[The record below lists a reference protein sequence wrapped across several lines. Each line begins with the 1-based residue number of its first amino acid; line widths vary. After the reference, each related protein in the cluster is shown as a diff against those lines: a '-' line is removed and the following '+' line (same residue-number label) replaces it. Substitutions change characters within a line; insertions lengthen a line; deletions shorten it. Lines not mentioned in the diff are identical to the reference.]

1 MPSVMQVCELWETA
15 KEKCMAEAAKEEYDL
30 AVRDGNVNADGVP
43 MITVVADGCW
53 SKRSYKKNYN
63 ASSGAAVIIGYKT
76 KKVLYMAVKNKYCM
90 ICARSKNKNIVAPD
104 HTCYKNYN
112 GSSSGME
119 SVAIVEGFKHSFP
132 NQGLIYSKLIA
143 DGDSSTYKS
152 ILEAKP
158 YGNLLVEKIEC
169 TNHLLRNF
177 CMKLEELTKNTC
189 YPIKYRKLLGK
200 NILRLRRS
208 VKGAVKHINSKDS
221 NFNQKVINLKQ
232 DLINAPNHVFGD
244 HKLCKPYFC
253 QNIDQNEPTQNFV
266 AELKSSNIFAAIMNI
281 MSRLVNNAKSLIY
294 DVNSNIAE
302 VFNSVVAKFVGGK
315 RINYSS
321 RQSYTAVLAQLCHST
336 LKNRN
341 RIFAERF

>member
-1 MPSVMQVCELWETA
+1 M
-15 KEKCMAEAAKEEYDL
+15 
-30 AVRDGNVNADGVP
+30 
-43 MITVVADGCW
+43 
-53 SKRSYKKNYN
+53 
-63 ASSGAAVIIGYKT
+63 
-76 KKVLYMAVKNKYCM
+76 
-90 ICARSKNKNIVAPD
+90 
-104 HTCYKNYN
+104 
-112 GSSSGME
+112 
-119 SVAIVEGFKHSFP
+119 KH
-132 NQGLIYSKLIA
+132 L
-143 DGDSSTYKS
+143 
-152 ILEAKP
+152 
-158 YGNLLVEKIEC
+158 
-169 TNHLLRNF
+169 
-177 CMKLEELTKNTC
+177 KNTC

-232 DLINAPNHVFGD
+232 DLINAPNHVIGD

-281 MSRLVNNAKSLIY
+281 MSRLVKNAKSLIY

-321 RQSYTAVLAQLCHST
+321 RQSYTARCAGSVVSFNAKESQSYICRKILMRSPYCKELRDETQ
-336 LKNRN
+336 
-341 RIFAERF
+341 